1 MVSECSSGNTAFPS
15 TYTAGSAGATACG
28 NALLAVVDS
37 TSPYDLS
44 TKLTLVTQ
52 AHDGLAYV
60 KQLQADAASTS
71 SGTIGALH
79 ADLVT

>member
-1 MVSECSSGNTAFPS
+1 MQAAVVVSQCGFSD
-15 TYTAGSAGATACG
+15 TYPVGSAAATACG
-28 NALLAVVDS
+28 NSLLAVVDNA
-37 TSPYDLS
+37 SPYDLS
-44 TKLTLVTQ
+44 TKLVAVTQ

-60 KQLQADAASTS
+60 KQLQTDSVSTS